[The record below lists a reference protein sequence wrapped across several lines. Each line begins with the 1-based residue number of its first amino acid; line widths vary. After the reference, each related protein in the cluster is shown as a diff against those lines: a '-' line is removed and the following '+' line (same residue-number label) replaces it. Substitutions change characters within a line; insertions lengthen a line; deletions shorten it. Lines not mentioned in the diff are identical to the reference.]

1 VQCSAAESG
10 LNPRCVAVVDG
21 SQGLAVERE
30 ETGRGGGAFD
40 SAAAAAGYGGLL
52 PPLGTNAVDFSTQD
66 VKGSSKSFPKHEAR
80 HVSDHKVQMIRVLP
94 CVICH

>member
-1 VQCSAAESG
+1 MQCSAAESG

-52 PPLGTNAVDFSTQD
+52 PPLGTNAVDFRCFNLLVALGIDLLILCT
-66 VKGSSKSFPKHEAR
+66 
-80 HVSDHKVQMIRVLP
+80 
-94 CVICH
+94 CCC